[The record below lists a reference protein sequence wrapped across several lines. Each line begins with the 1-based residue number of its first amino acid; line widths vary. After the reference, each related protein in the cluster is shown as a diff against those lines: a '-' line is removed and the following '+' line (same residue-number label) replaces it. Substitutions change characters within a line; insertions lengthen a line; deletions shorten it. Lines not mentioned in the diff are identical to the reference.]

1 MAGESE
7 SSAKSGLRYF
17 EDSFDLEEYASA
29 TTNLNENKPK
39 KYGSFIREK
48 GNRKKRWRKIVTF
61 SAILVIVIIIILSIV
76 SFDFIGYIYKITKTE
91 ESRFVGT
98 WKNEKSGTLI
108 FYSDGTIVL
117 GIIEGTYELKD
128 GKLVIRALSGEVNLV
143 SVYDYYFS
151 ENDTKLNLIDINS
164 GITTTYT
171 KQ

>member
-7 SSAKSGLRYF
+7 SSARSGLRYF

-98 WKNEKSGTLI
+98 WKTNMGPTLI
-108 FYSDGTIVL
+108 FYSDGTCTY
-117 GIIEGTYELKD
+117 GITDTFYEIKD
-128 GKLVIRALSGEVNLV
+128 GKLVVKDPESGTVLT
-143 SVYDYYFS
+143 YDYYFS
-151 ENDTKLNLIDINS
+151 DDDTKLTLIDVNS
-164 GITTTYT
+164 GITTTYI